1 MKTIFNSYP
10 NLTSK
15 KFNKIRVLFLAT
27 IALTTLLVSC
37 TADDITMQPTPKMAK
52 EVNFRQKDSV
62 LSVPTIS
69 TPTNTTTTNTTTTS
83 STDTGVIIPP
93 TIPPVKP

>member
-10 NLTSK
+10 SLASK
-15 KFNKIRVLFLAT
+15 SFNKTRVLFLAT

-37 TADDITMQPTPKMAK
+37 TADEIPMQPTSKTAK

-62 LSVPTIS
+62 LSVPTMS
-69 TPTNTTTTNTTTTS
+69 TPTTTNTTTTS
-83 STDTGVIIPP
+83 STTSGEIVPP
-93 TIPPVKP
+93 PGSTIPPIKP